1 MFKKSNFNGYNLTVT
16 ARNKPNEKMKLIKTN
31 DIEFDLIYK
40 ELEKNFIREERR
52 DYYEARATLS
62 DKSYTVYHIANNG
75 ERVGFITLWELSDFI
90 FVEHFV
96 IYEQYRSLG
105 YGGLTLSLLR
115 NEFESIVLE
124 AEPPIDDIQKRR
136 IAFYERNGFSINEVS
151 YIQPSYHESGDEV
164 PLMLMS
170 YPSKLKDTEKVISEI
185 YKTVYKK
192 SYKGV
197 LL

>member
-1 MFKKSNFNGYNLTVT
+1 
-16 ARNKPNEKMKLIKTN
+16 MKLIKIN
-31 DIEFDLIYK
+31 DTEFDLIYK

-52 DYYEARATLS
+52 DYCDARATLS
-62 DKSYTVYHIANNG
+62 DKRYAVYHISNNG
-75 ERVGFITLWELSDFI
+75 DRVGFITLWELSDFI

-105 YGGLTLSLLR
+105 YGGLALSLLK
-115 NEFESIVLE
+115 NEFEKIVLE
-124 AEPPIDDIQKRR
+124 AEPPINYIQKRR
-136 IAFYERNGFSINEVS
+136 IAFYERNGFLINEVS
-151 YIQPSYHESGDEV
+151 YVQPSYHESEDGV

-170 YPSKLKDTEKVISEI
+170 YPSRLENIEKVIFEI